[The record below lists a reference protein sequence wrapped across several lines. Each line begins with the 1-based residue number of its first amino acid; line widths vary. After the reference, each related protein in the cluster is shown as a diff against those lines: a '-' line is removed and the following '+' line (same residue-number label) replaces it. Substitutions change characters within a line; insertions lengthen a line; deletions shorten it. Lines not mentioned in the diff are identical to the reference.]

1 LNGEEVMNEKT
12 YWFDAQVARR
22 ALDALARGAASV
34 DISVDLNRTR
44 ATFALADDALLLDGD
59 QRLTGEE
66 LRLIARKEQRIFILE
81 NGELE
86 VLEARDGDY
95 YKLVPTDQAPLLEIS
110 GVKMHIAKGI
120 NPFES
125 AGKMAAQVV
134 KSGDRVLDTCSGLG
148 YAASA
153 ALRLGAREVVSVEL
167 SATVIELRRRN
178 PWSQEIY
185 HPDVTLVQADIGDY
199 IGGLAAESFDAII
212 HDPPRF
218 SLAGELYGERF
229 YRELYRV
236 LKRRGAL
243 FHYTGNPY
251 KVKRG
256 DGFMEQA
263 GKRLGAAGFGKVV
276 KVAELMGLRAVKV
289 TVQRKADHPRRHRLL
304 SFSLSPGGTKGP
316 TSWLKRWGI
325 GVSKC
330 RRAWFTGWVK
340 DNDQACN
347 ARWAWAGRSCAY
359 FLSPTRGCPCSAKWT
374 RI

>member
-1 LNGEEVMNEKT
+1 MNEKT

-22 ALDALARGAASV
+22 VLDALARGEAAV
-34 DISVDLNRTR
+34 DISVDLNRSN
-44 ATFALADDALLLDGD
+44 ATFALADDALLLDAG
-59 QRLTGEE
+59 QRLEGEE
-66 LRLIARKEQRIFILE
+66 LRRIARKEQRIFILE
-81 NGELE
+81 KGELE
-86 VLEARDGDY
+86 VLEAREGGY
-95 YKLVPTDQAPLLEIS
+95 YKLVPTEQAPLLEIS

-134 KSGDRVLDTCSGLG
+134 KPGDRVLDTCSGLG

-178 PWSQEIY
+178 PWSREIY
-185 HPDVTLVQADIGDY
+185 HPSITLVQADIGEY

-256 DGFMEQA
+256 DGFMAQA
-263 GKRLGAAGFGKVV
+263 GKRLGAAGFGKVT
-276 KVAELMGLRAVKV
+276 KVEELMGLRAVK
-289 TVQRKADHPRRHRLL
+289 
-304 SFSLSPGGTKGP
+304 
-316 TSWLKRWGI
+316 
-325 GVSKC
+325 
-330 RRAWFTGWVK
+330 
-340 DNDQACN
+340 
-347 ARWAWAGRSCAY
+347 
-359 FLSPTRGCPCSAKWT
+359 
-374 RI
+374 

>member
-1 LNGEEVMNEKT
+1 MNEKI

-22 ALDALARGAASV
+22 VLDALARGAATV
-34 DISVDLNRTR
+34 DISVDLNRSNT
-44 ATFALADDALLLDGD
+44 TFALADDSLLLDAD

-66 LRLIARKEQRIFILE
+66 LRRIARKEQRIFVLE
-81 NGELE
+81 NGELD
-86 VLEARDGDY
+86 VLEARDEGY
-95 YKLVPTDQAPLLEIS
+95 CKLVPTEQAPLLEIS

-134 KSGDRVLDTCSGLG
+134 KPGDRVLDTCSGLG
-148 YAASA
+148 YAALA

-185 HPDVTLVQADIGDY
+185 HPSVTLVQADIGEY

-229 YRELYRV
+229 YQELYRV
-236 LKRRGAL
+236 LKRGGAL

-256 DGFMEQA
+256 DSFMEQA
-263 GKRLGAAGFGKVV
+263 GKRLGAAGFGRVV
-276 KVAELMGLRAVKV
+276 KVEELMGLRAVK
-289 TVQRKADHPRRHRLL
+289 
-304 SFSLSPGGTKGP
+304 
-316 TSWLKRWGI
+316 
-325 GVSKC
+325 
-330 RRAWFTGWVK
+330 
-340 DNDQACN
+340 
-347 ARWAWAGRSCAY
+347 
-359 FLSPTRGCPCSAKWT
+359 
-374 RI
+374 